1 MILGLNNIKDP
12 IYIYDPTLFNLQT
25 TCITFQL
32 FTASQILCTAQKWL
46 PVLLAVWID
55 LHPVKGYLTL
65 RDVHVMQ
72 ATSGVDMNVSQPV
85 NVDVIVQTDII
96 YL

>member
-1 MILGLNNIKDP
+1 M
-12 IYIYDPTLFNLQT
+12 
-25 TCITFQL
+25 
-32 FTASQILCTAQKWL
+32 